1 MTINPSLTPIHLDFT
16 TRKASNGDC
25 IEVQRL
31 IFSVLKE
38 YGLEPQPSSTDKD
51 LFDLESNYKNGFFGI
66 IEDGSKIVATFA
78 LFPLSEECVEIRKTY
93 ALPESRGKGLGRW
106 MVKYLFQIAKENGF
120 KEVELETASSLKEA
134 IHLYKKVG
142 FVEKKFENKTP
153 RCDKAFIMKVKDLKF

>member
-1 MTINPSLTPIHLDFT
+1 MTINPSLSPIHLDFT
-16 TRKASNGDC
+16 TRKASNEDC
-25 IEVQRL
+25 TEVQEL

-78 LFPLSEECVEIRKTY
+78 LYPLSDESIEIRKMY

-106 MVKYLFQIAKENGF
+106 MVEYLLQIAEENGYN
-120 KEVELETASSLKEA
+120 EVELETASSLTEA
-134 IHLYKKVG
+134 IHLYQNIG
-142 FVEKKFENKTP
+142 FAEKPFENKTP
-153 RCDKAFIMKVKDLKF
+153 RCDKAFSMKIK